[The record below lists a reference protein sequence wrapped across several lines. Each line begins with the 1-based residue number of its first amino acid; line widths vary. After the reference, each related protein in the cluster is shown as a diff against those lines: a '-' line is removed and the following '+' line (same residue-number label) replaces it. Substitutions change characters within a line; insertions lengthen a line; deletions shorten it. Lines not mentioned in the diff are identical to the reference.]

1 MLVGNHFR
9 FLKIKW
15 AKFTLGR
22 NGKCGGNKFLFF
34 LLIKQV
40 IYQTTKWRIWG
51 TYLLFGLLFVTALA
65 INTWITN
72 HLSSILLPKIWSIL
86 LALIIVV
93 VTAIYRKEDLV
104 KCIFLPDKGIQFCN
118 GIKVINNKFVT
129 LNQRF

>member
-1 MLVGNHFR
+1 LNMMSILGFM
-9 FLKIKW
+9 
-15 AKFTLGR
+15 TLALA
-22 NGKCGGNKFLFF
+22 FPILFF

-86 LALIIVV
+86 LAL
-93 VTAIYRKEDLV
+93 
-104 KCIFLPDKGIQFCN
+104 
-118 GIKVINNKFVT
+118 
-129 LNQRF
+129 